1 MADNLQKLADL
12 EARIRYEFKDKD
24 LFVEAMTHPSF
35 GDGRR
40 HVRHFERL
48 EFLGDRILNL
58 MTAKAL
64 FDRVDLDQGQ
74 MARKLNALVRK
85 EACADVARQI
95 NLGEALFLS
104 PAEDRNG
111 GRDKTSILGDACEAL
126 IAALYLDGGWDVV
139 QRFYDQYWSHKFS
152 GTLNRSL
159 KDPKTALQEFAALR
173 GLGTPIYETVKR
185 EGPDHNPSFHVKVIV
200 SDEFSAQGIGRNKK
214 EAERNAAKLLIDQL
228 VNMKKQISS

>member
-1 MADNLQKLADL
+1 MADKLQNLTGL
-12 EARIRYEFKDKD
+12 ETRISYEFKNKD

-40 HVRHFERL
+40 NVRHFERL

-64 FDRVDLDQGQ
+64 FDRVGLDQGH

-104 PAEDRNG
+104 AAEDRNG

-139 QRFYDQYWSHKFS
+139 QSFYDRYWSDKFS

-173 GLGTPIYETVKR
+173 GFGMPVYETLKR
-185 EGPDHNPSFHVKVIV
+185 EGPDHNPNFHVKVIV
-200 SDEFSAQGIGRNKK
+200 SDEFSAEGFGSNKK
-214 EAERNAAKLLIDQL
+214 DAERNAAKLLIDEL
-228 VNMKKQISS
+228 VNMKKQIT

>member
-1 MADNLQKLADL
+1 MTDDRQKLAAL
-12 EARIRYEFKDKD
+12 EARIGYEFKDQD
-24 LFVEAMTHPSF
+24 LFAEAMTHPSF

-40 HVRHFERL
+40 DVRHFERL

-64 FDRVDLDQGQ
+64 FDRKDLDQGH

-85 EACADVARQI
+85 EACADVAREI

-104 PAEDRNG
+104 SAEDRNG

-126 IAALYLDGGWDVV
+126 IAALYLDGGVDVA
-139 QRFYDQYWSHKFS
+139 QAFYDRYWSHMFS

-159 KDPKTALQEFAALR
+159 KDPKTALQEFAVLR
-173 GLGTPIYETVKR
+173 GFGMPKYQTMKR
-185 EGPDHNPSFHVKVIV
+185 EGPEHNPCFHVKAIV
-200 SDEFSAQGIGRNKK
+200 SEDMTALATGGSKK
-214 EAERNAAKLLIDQL
+214 DAERNAAKILIDEL
-228 VNMKKQISS
+228 VNMKNTKAS